1 MEIYDDMQHF
11 FYSILQNCLD
21 VYAPLRLSSKKSRRP
36 TPWMTPSLLI
46 AIKDKKQAKR
56 KVEMS
61 HNSNDIVVYKQIK
74 NRLKILVREA
84 KLTYLQTLLLDT
96 KKDPSSAAQQWAGIN
111 NIIYRDNSNH
121 RSTIDNTATIFKL
134 C

>member
-1 MEIYDDMQHF
+1 MEIYDDVQHF
-11 FYSILQNCLD
+11 FCSILQNCLD

-74 NRLKILVREA
+74 NRLKILVCEG

-96 KKDPSSAAQQWAGIN
+96 KKDPIVLQLNYGLALTILLIVTTAIIVVLLIIGI
-111 NIIYRDNSNH
+111 Y
-121 RSTIDNTATIFKL
+121 L
-134 C
+134 